1 MTGAPQLAQSS
12 QDTLALEPLRLVH
25 QFVEILSFFLHKPV
39 MMGIQSME
47 MAVTQL
53 VRLRPGSY
61 VPRLQMLEEI
71 VQLSVEIH
79 LFLEIRNVMMEVQ

>member
-53 VRLRPGSY
+53 VRLRPGSH

-71 VQLSVEIH
+71 AQQFVEM
-79 LFLEIRNVMMEVQ
+79 LWFLEMSNVMIIIP

>member
-71 VQLSVEIH
+71 AQQFVEM
-79 LFLEIRNVMMEVQ
+79 LWFLEMSNVMIIIP